1 MDKILTLECLNKIS
15 GNNVEF
21 VLGLLQ
27 YLNGRETEVFIKER
41 VSVNHVV
48 NRKIYVKFVHWIYS
62 LGYRCRLEIKGV
74 GRMVN
79 TYLMKIL
86 LILIV

>member
-1 MDKILTLECLNKIS
+1 MDKILTLECLNKIL

-21 VLGLLQ
+21 VLGLLR
-27 YLNGRETEVFIKER
+27 YLNGRATEVFIKER
-41 VSVNHVV
+41 VSVNHVA

-62 LGYRCRLEIKGV
+62 LGYRCRLEIKDE

-79 TYLMKIL
+79 TCLIKIL
-86 LILIV
+86 LMWIV